1 MTIMIWRSDI
11 CFNRCVIGV
20 LLLFALLK
28 IAGAATVSG
37 RVELV
42 LSHDPKVR
50 KHTDYS
56 GVVVWLEPASGLPVL
71 PAAVARAQMVQKNKT
86 FLPHVLAIS
95 VGTVVDF
102 PNFDPIF
109 HNAFSNYN
117 GQIFDIG
124 LYAPGTTK
132 AIAFHR
138 EGAVRVFCNIH
149 PAMSAVILVVDTP
162 YFTVSDHDGNFE
174 IADVTPGEYK
184 FEVFHERAAENVLQ
198 GLERRVTVEAETL
211 TLPKVEISES
221 GYLPASHQNKYGK
234 DYSNTTEGGL
244 TYPGA
249 AK

>member
-149 PAMSAVILVVDTP
+149 PAMSAVIVVLKSP
-162 YFTVSDHDGNFE
+162 YFATSEKNGGFQ
-174 IADVTPGEYK
+174 IANVRAGSYSIH
-184 FEVFHERAAENVLQ
+184 VFHERSAE
-198 GLERRVTVEAETL
+198 ETL
-211 TLPKVEISES
+211 AALTHTIEVGEGPLELPPIQVSES
-221 GYLPASHQNKYGK
+221 GYLELPHKNKYGK
-234 DYSNTTEGGL
+234 E
-244 TYPGA
+244 YPPVTDSGA
-249 AK
+249 YAGAKP